1 MENIGKAKAEKFSTA
16 AVIPAKPKLLDQ
28 VRQAIRSKHYS
39 IRTEEAYVGWIKRF
53 IFFHGKRH
61 PKEMGRPEIEAFLSH
76 LAVEQKVSAST
87 QNQALNALL
96 FLYRDILKQPF
107 DGLDCT
113 RAKRPQKMPVV
124 LTKSEIQRLFNAMEG
139 TSRLL
144 ARLLYGTGMRLM
156 EAIRLRIKDVDFE
169 KHQIVI
175 RDGKGMKDR
184 VTMLPESLARDLAVH
199 LEGVKQLHEA
209 DLRKGLGQ
217 VYLPFALQQKY
228 PNAGREWYWQ
238 YCFPAKS
245 LSEDPRSET
254 VRRHHISENGLQ
266 KAVKD
271 AVRKANILK
280 PASCHTLRHSFATHL
295 LENGYDI
302 RTVQELLG
310 HKDVATTQ
318 IYTHVLNK
326 PGLGVRSP
334 LD

>member
-199 LEGVKQLHEA
+199 LERVKQLHEA